1 MVRSPLP
8 PCSVAIFTPHIVQ
21 KKQAYLVTVTCS
33 LLCLSM
39 DEEMAGYQSG
49 IFSLEDSIDSSINMN
64 VARAVDNTKPQ
75 GWAFL
80 LSIRLISFTNTE
92 CFLYTSNGK
101 WWECSIKKVE
111 QLCHQIAQWSESVSF
126 IIVLSYQ
133 STACLTLTWPLYNYT
148 TNKGLLS
155 RDLRCQEV
163 PAADCIYLDCLLQ
176 RVTKRQERDS
186 NEYRETDMTMTKEI
200 MIVKRHKLTTKGC
213 KKKQMDENN
222 KWPQRDG

>member
-8 PCSVAIFTPHIVQ
+8 PCSVAIFTPHIVL
-21 KKQAYLVTVTCS
+21 KEQAYLVTVTCS
-33 LLCLSM
+33 PLCLSM

-49 IFSLEDSIDSSINMN
+49 IFSLEDSIDSSINTN
-64 VARAVDNTKPQ
+64 VARALDKTKLQ

-126 IIVLSYQ
+126 MIVLSYQ

-155 RDLRCQEV
+155 RGLRCQEV
-163 PAADCIYLDCLLQ
+163 PAADSICLDCLHFLFECLSACYKGHKKGTQ
-176 RVTKRQERDS
+176 MSTER
-186 NEYRETDMTMTKEI
+186 
-200 MIVKRHKLTTKGC
+200 LT
-213 KKKQMDENN
+213 
-222 KWPQRDG
+222 WP